1 MFMVSILKKI
11 SLCFSAG
18 ALGGLLNGLSVWLFG
33 ALGIAAALG
42 VHIAPELTPPFLY
55 SKITWGGIWGAL
67 LLLPPAD
74 RSPWLQGLVISIAPT
89 LVQLLVVFP
98 LKMDAGILGLGLG
111 APTPLLVFFYNAL
124 WGMAAAYWFR
134 ATGDTPGQ

>member
-1 MFMVSILKKI
+1 MISILKKI

-18 ALGGLLNGLSVWLFG
+18 ALGGLVNGLAVWLFG

-42 VHIAPELTPPFLY
+42 VHIAPDLTPPFLY

-67 LLLPPAD
+67 LLLPLAET
-74 RSPWLQGLVISIAPT
+74 RPWLKGIIISIAPT
-89 LVQLLVVFP
+89 LVQLLIVFP
-98 LKMDAGILGLGLG
+98 LKMDAGMLGLGLG
-111 APTPLLVFFYNAL
+111 ALTPLLVVLYNAL
-124 WGMAAAYWFR
+124 WGIAAVYWYR